1 MPSAVDIR
9 GQVFR
14 DGSATLLARV
24 IGGDGAS
31 LIRSDITQV
40 HYTVY
45 LLDHND
51 PNLREAVEG
60 HEERE
65 VPPAGLLFDAPQ
77 LDSLWTVDA
86 IGYNFRHMLDV
97 SANAAFPLAG
107 RTYLVVFKL
116 TPTVGP
122 VILVRFRLT
131 AI

>member
-1 MPSAVDIR
+1 MPNAVDIR

-24 IGGDGAS
+24 IGGNGAG

-60 HEERE
+60 HDEVE
-65 VPPAGLLFDAPQ
+65 VPPTNVLFDTPQ
-77 LDSLWTVDA
+77 LDGLWTVDA
-86 IGYNFRHMLDV
+86 IGYNFRHALDV
-97 SANAAFPLAG
+97 STSPTFPLAG